1 MDMKQGKA
9 QRSNWMDGGK
19 QNERGKMLMRAVGL
33 AGKMAAGKQ
42 PAEQALQANTVGG
55 SPPGSGLK
63 TNGPQLAGGAAKTTA
78 AG

>member
-1 MDMKQGKA
+1 
-9 QRSNWMDGGK
+9 
-19 QNERGKMLMRAVGL
+19 
-33 AGKMAAGKQ
+33 MAAGTQ